1 MRFLT
6 FLAFTALLTAAT
18 GAAAGDGTDLTR
30 TRVQLDARAS
40 MEVDN
45 DSMRATLFTEIEES
59 GASRAADRVN
69 RASREAIEA
78 LKGFS
83 GLRIRSAGYRTF
95 PVSEKGRIVRWR
107 ARAEVVVEGEDFA
120 RVSEAAGRVQDRMQL
135 AGVEFFVSA
144 TRRAQVEANLTQD
157 AIAEFLDKAARVA
170 QGFQGSGFHVA
181 EASVSSD
188 GAFPPPQP
196 MMMMRAM
203 TADAAP
209 AFEGG
214 STRLGVT
221 VSGAVLIL
229 R

>member
-157 AIAEFLDKAARVA
+157 AIAEFLDKAA
-170 QGFQGSGFHVA
+170 QGSGFHVA